1 MAYDKHIDKTEEEL
15 RELRAVYAQDDIHRY
30 LDGLESGGIRTE
42 EQIIDLTNDIQKSD
56 GLVRLEYSRLL
67 RLKQSGFIEHFA
79 TNCNKRYDT
88 AQLLMSKMRSG
99 LSRGLKLLEDFC
111 EKKRRKGH
119 SKSKRKVV
127 TNSKMGNC
135 AYTLSIWGL
144 EQYEASVK
152 KLYQEVC
159 QYNDDLTA
167 CIDLCLEMIEQVNY
181 VRTHPDY
188 ADEIYNKCHKETV
201 LNSRTTI
208 RRFISLKVNLE
219 NDIYAKMEDWE
230 RKKQALKNLK
240 AQLYHTLDMNE
251 WTDLCIV
258 EEVMQARQQDLTNE
272 ERFLWGDNKQKVMC
286 VRVVYEHLDELK
298 PKGQKG
304 MIGGMFLARLHRWSN
319 VLSNRGLEYWYEYFL
334 SRYTQT
340 GQLKPAKVS
349 AIKTAKGQIAKLGN
363 DEDKELQAAFDEEI
377 DKLIKKYMIDQQ
389 DQDDQEKE
397 AVNF

>member
-1 MAYDKHIDKTEEEL
+1 MSYDKHIDKTEEEL
-15 RELRAVYAQDDIHRY
+15 RKLRAVYVRDDIHRY

-42 EQIIDLTNDIQKSD
+42 EQIIDLTNRIQESD
-56 GLVRLEYSRLL
+56 GLVRLEHSRLL

-88 AQLLMSKMRSG
+88 AHLLMNRMRSG

-127 TNSKMGNC
+127 ANSKMGNC

-144 EQYEASVK
+144 EQYEESVK
-152 KLYQEVC
+152 KLYHEVC

-167 CIDLCLEMIEQVNY
+167 CIDLCLEMIERVNY

-188 ADEIYNKCHKETV
+188 ADEIYDKCHKETV

-208 RRFISLKVNLE
+208 RRYISLKVNLE

-258 EEVMQARQQDLTNE
+258 EEVMLARQQDLTNE
-272 ERFLWGDNKQKVMC
+272 ERALWGDNKQKVMC
-286 VRVVYEHLDELK
+286 VRVVYEHLDELN

-319 VLSNRGLEYWYEYFL
+319 VLPNRGLEYWYEYFL
-334 SRYTQT
+334 SAYTQT

-349 AIKTAKGQIAKLGN
+349 AIKTAKGQIAKLSN
-363 DEDKELQAAFDEEI
+363 DKDKEQQAAFDVEV
-377 DKLIKKYMIDQQ
+377 DKLIKKYMIDQH
-389 DQDDQEKE
+389 DEDDQEKE

>member
-15 RELRAVYAQDDIHRY
+15 RGLREVYARDDIHRY
-30 LDGLESGGIRTE
+30 LDGLESGGIKTE
-42 EQIIDLTNDIQKSD
+42 EQIIDLTNRIQESD
-56 GLVRLEYSRLL
+56 GLVRLEYSRLV
-67 RLKQSGFIEHFA
+67 RLKQSGFIEQFA

-88 AQLLMSKMRSG
+88 AHLLMNKMRSG
-99 LSRGLKLLEDFC
+99 LSRGLKQLEEFC

-119 SKSKRKVV
+119 SKQKRKVV
-127 TNSKMGNC
+127 ENSKMGNS

-144 EQYEASVK
+144 EQYKESVS

-159 QYNDDLTA
+159 QYNDDLTL

-188 ADEIYNKCHKETV
+188 ADEIYDKCHKETV

-208 RRFISLKVNLE
+208 RRYISLKVNLE
-219 NDIYAKMEDWE
+219 NDIYAQMEDWE

-240 AQLYHTLDMNE
+240 AQLYHKLDMNE

-258 EEVMQARQQDLTNE
+258 EEVMLARQQDLTNE

-286 VRVVYEHLDELK
+286 VRVVLEHLDELN

-304 MIGGMFLARLHRWSN
+304 MIGGMFLARLHRWCN
-319 VLSNRGLEYWYEYFL
+319 PLPNRGLEYWYEYFL
-334 SRYTQT
+334 SGYTRH

-349 AIKTAKGQIAKLGN
+349 AIKTAKGQIAKLGI
-363 DEDKELQAAFDEEI
+363 DEDKKLQAAFDEEI
-377 DKLIKKYMIDQQ
+377 DKLIKKYMIVQKDE
-389 DQDDQEKE
+389 DGEEKE

>member
-1 MAYDKHIDKTEEEL
+1 MAYNKHIDKTEEEL
-15 RELRAVYAQDDIHRY
+15 RELRAVYARDNIHRY
-30 LDGLESGGIRTE
+30 LDGLETGGIRTE
-42 EQIIDLTNDIQKSD
+42 EQIIDLTNDIQESD
-56 GLVRLEYSRLL
+56 GLVRLEHSRLL
-67 RLKQSGFIEHFA
+67 RLKQSGFIENFA

-88 AQLLMSKMRSG
+88 AHFLMNKMRSG
-99 LSRGLKLLEDFC
+99 LSRGMKLLEEFC
-111 EKKRRKGH
+111 EKKRHKGH

-127 TNSKMGNC
+127 ANSKMGNC

-167 CIDLCLEMIEQVNY
+167 CIDLCQEIINQVNY
-181 VRTHPDY
+181 VRNHPDY
-188 ADEIYNKCHKETV
+188 ANEIYDKCHKETV

-219 NDIYAKMEDWE
+219 NDIYAKMEEWE
-230 RKKQALKNLK
+230 RKKQAMKNLK
-240 AQLYHTLDMNE
+240 ARLYHTLDMNE
-251 WTDLCIV
+251 WYDLCIV
-258 EEVMQARQQDLTNE
+258 EEVMMARQQDLTNE
-272 ERFLWGDNKQKVMC
+272 ERALWGDNKQKAMC
-286 VRVVYEHLDELK
+286 ARVVYEHLDELT

-319 VLSNRGLEYWYEYFL
+319 VQLNRGLECWYEYFL
-334 SRYTQT
+334 SGYIRH
-340 GQLKPAKVS
+340 GKLKPAKPS

-363 DEDKELQAAFDEEI
+363 DEDKELQRAFDEEI
-377 DKLIKKYMIDQQ
+377 DKLIKKYMIGQQ
-389 DQDDQEKE
+389 DQDDQEKV